1 MLLLTNMVYAFA
13 LPIIELFIGAY
24 IIRKS
29 NDVSLVMVYQLAQGT
44 GIPVTFIVN
53 GYLLRRFPISRLYAL
68 GMIISGI
75 DRAVMMLLPDLNIIL
90 AARYISENAALRY
103 ALLAVAVVQ
112 FLSIFVGRSIL
123 NDGEW
128 CEVTKQQP
136 LAPNTL
142 KEPAEL

>member
-1 MLLLTNMVYAFA
+1 M
-13 LPIIELFIGAY
+13 LFIF
-24 IIRKS
+24 
-29 NDVSLVMVYQLAQGT
+29 V
-44 GIPVTFIVN
+44 
-53 GYLLRRFPISRLYAL
+53 
-68 GMIISGI
+68 
-75 DRAVMMLLPDLNIIL
+75 
-90 AARYISENAALRY
+90 ARYISENAALRY
-103 ALLAVAVVQ
+103 ALLAVALVQ